1 MRHVH
6 DMFGVDRVD
15 LVGVTCGMYTICL
28 EWIDW
33 TWCVGVTCGMY
44 TICLEWI
51 EWTW

>member
-1 MRHVH
+1 MFGVGRVDLVRGGDVRHVH

-28 EWIDW
+28 EWI
-33 TWCVGVTCGMY
+33 
-44 TICLEWI
+44 

>member
-1 MRHVH
+1 MFDRCSRRLAKKCGGGGGDVRHVH

-28 EWIDW
+28 EWI
-33 TWCVGVTCGMY
+33 
-44 TICLEWI
+44 